1 MNLGYCYE
9 KLSKRWTTEFSSS
22 QDDKMQQICHNTVT
36 LFKPY
41 MIHQEIRTEPYE
53 LFMKFLAGNYAGI
66 NDVDILRTAACC
78 ALIWSKYIM
87 S

>member
-9 KLSKRWTTEFSSS
+9 K
-22 QDDKMQQICHNTVT
+22 DGQQNFLAVKLIKCRHNTVT

-41 MIHQEIRTEPYE
+41 MIHHEIRTEPYE

-78 ALIWSKYIM
+78 ALIWSKYVM